1 MGRILRALKRRVPIR
16 SLQRRDMSEEAGTT
30 IENVDAQAQYMS
42 PDKFPP
48 NYVKDD
54 DPLPRR

>member
-1 MGRILRALKRRVPIR
+1 MGRMLRALKKRMPIR
-16 SLQRRDMSEEAGTT
+16 SLQRRDMSVEGAKT
-30 IENVDAQAQYMS
+30 IENVDAGVQFNS